1 MYYLSH
7 CSGFKHAN
15 NTMMRK
21 QISSLL
27 SSLLICKRF
36 KDISPQKKYPLN
48 FFFPTVVCKIAEK
61 IRIDALQN

>member
-1 MYYLSH
+1 
-7 CSGFKHAN
+7 
-15 NTMMRK
+15 MRK